1 MSAKSGFELGFI
13 GMLDTTLLDAFSE
26 LPSECAHKWRPC
38 CNFSVCQYKDRQRT
52 TSNPGSMRASAPN
65 LW

>member
-26 LPSECAHKWRPC
+26 LPSEYAHQWRPC
-38 CNFSVCQYKDRQRT
+38 FTFSVCR
-52 TSNPGSMRASAPN
+52 
-65 LW
+65 